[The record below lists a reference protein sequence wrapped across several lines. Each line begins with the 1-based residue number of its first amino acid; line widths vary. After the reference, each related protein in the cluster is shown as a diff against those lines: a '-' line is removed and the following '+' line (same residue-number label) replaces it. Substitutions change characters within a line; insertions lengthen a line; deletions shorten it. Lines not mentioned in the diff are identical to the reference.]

1 METQKESEEVVYAA
15 TIQTLSSDATGE
27 IERLLQDMLQWERE
41 HPPQN
46 TWDGFEWYM
55 VHGDARTLNSLVTK
69 RILSVRLKTNKTCNY
84 RLSNINAV
92 ERALS
97 DYQEMATPQEET
109 AEIPPDLFDIIIGH
123 DDKKDILIR
132 SIGSDR
138 PVHCLLHG
146 SIASAKTLMLE
157 ELARLPRSKLVL
169 GSNLS
174 RAGLFELLFSE
185 RPKYLIVD
193 ELEKV
198 EDENNLA
205 ALLSLME
212 RGLLT
217 ETKYRRY
224 RRLQLKTWVFASAN
238 RIDRIWPE
246 LLSRFS
252 AKLRFRDYTDN
263 EFFKVVVNVLTAR
276 EGLAESISAYI
287 ADVTLKNL
295 NSRDVR
301 NAIGV
306 SRLLKTKDK
315 ADVDHVV
322 SILSRQR

>member
-1 METQKESEEVVYAA
+1 METQKVSEDVVYAA
-15 TIQTLSSDATGE
+15 TLQALSSDATGE

-41 HPPQN
+41 HPTQN

-69 RILSVRLKTNKTCNY
+69 RILSVRLKTNKSCNY

-92 ERALS
+92 ERAVC
-97 DYQEMATPQEET
+97 DYQGMATPQEET

-123 DDKKDILIR
+123 DDKKDIVMR

-138 PVHCLLHG
+138 PVPCLLHG
-146 SIASAKTLMLE
+146 SPASAKTLMLE
-157 ELARLPRSKLVL
+157 ELARLPGSKFVL

-174 RAGLFELLFSE
+174 KAGLFEVLFDE
-185 RPKYLIVD
+185 RPKYLILD
-193 ELEKV
+193 ELDKV
-198 EDENNLA
+198 DDEDNLS

-212 RGLLT
+212 RGVIT

-238 RIDRIWPE
+238 RLDRLPPE
-246 LLSRFS
+246 LLSRFT
-252 AKLRFRDYTDN
+252 KLRFRDYTEN
-263 EFFKVVVNVLTAR
+263 EFFEVAVKVLTLR
-276 EGLAESISAYI
+276 EGVVESLAAYI
-287 ADVTLKNL
+287 ADRTMRVL

-301 NAIGV
+301 DAV
-306 SRLLKTKDK
+306 RTSRLLKDKDE
-315 ADVDHVV
+315 ADVDHIV

>member
-1 METQKESEEVVYAA
+1 METQKTPEVVYAA
-15 TIQTLSSDATGE
+15 TLQALSGDATGE
-27 IERLLQDMLQWERE
+27 IERLLLDMVQWERE

-46 TWDGFEWYM
+46 TYDGFEWYM
-55 VHGDARTLNSLVTK
+55 VHGDARTLNSLVT
-69 RILSVRLKTNKTCNY
+69 RRVLEIRMKTNKTCNY

-97 DYQEMATPQEET
+97 DYQGMASPQEET

-123 DDKKDILIR
+123 EDKKDILIR

-157 ELARLPRSKLVL
+157 ELSRLPRSKLVL

-174 RAGLFELLFSE
+174 RSGLFELLFSE

-224 RRLQLKTWVFASAN
+224 RRLQLKCWVFASAN
-238 RIDRIWPE
+238 RIDGIWPE

-252 AKLRFRDYTDN
+252 AKLRFRDYTDE
-263 EFFKVVVNVLTAR
+263 EFFEVAVKVLMSR
-276 EGLAESISAYI
+276 EGLTESISAYI
-287 ADVTLKNL
+287 ADVTLKDL

-315 ADVDHVV
+315 EEVDHVI